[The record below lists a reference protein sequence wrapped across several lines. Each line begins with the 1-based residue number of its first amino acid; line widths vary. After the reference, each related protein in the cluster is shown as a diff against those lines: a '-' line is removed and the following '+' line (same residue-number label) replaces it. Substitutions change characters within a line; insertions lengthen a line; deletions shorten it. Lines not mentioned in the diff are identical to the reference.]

1 MMVLKRFF
9 QSLFRSPSP
18 IPSRSIPFETHTAY
32 AIQVPPNGSPYQ
44 ALAALRLPPYRGV
57 IVLHGGAGGMDEV
70 VVETVR
76 HFLIQGL
83 ASFAQ
88 QHPLL
93 IFDGGTASG
102 AMAAMGEARR
112 AVNGTYPLVGVSPTG
127 TISYPGGPAPDDNHY
142 PLDSGH
148 SHFILVEGRDFGIES
163 DLLVSLLRAAGQPGL
178 ALIINGG
185 EIVFKEVQRHIR
197 LGNTVVTV
205 KGSGRVADDL
215 ADPASERRA
224 ALPPQAHIEVA
235 DMNDPAGFTAL
246 LARLLR

>member
-9 QSLFRSPSP
+9 QSLFRSP
-18 IPSRSIPFETHTAY
+18 IPSLSIPFENHTAS
-32 AIQVPPNGSPYQ
+32 AVQVLPNVSPHQ
-44 ALAALRLPPYRGV
+44 ALSALRLPPYRGV
-57 IVLHGGAGGMDEV
+57 IVMHGGAGGMDDTV
-70 VVETVR
+70 VKTVS
-76 HFLIQGL
+76 HFLIAGL
-83 ASFAQ
+83 APFAQ

-112 AVNGTYPLVGVSPTG
+112 AVKGTYPLVGVSPTG
-127 TISYPGGPAPDDNHY
+127 TVSYPGGPAPDDNHY

-148 SHFILVEGRDFGIES
+148 SHFILVEGSDFGIES

-185 EIVFKEVQRHIR
+185 EIVFKEVQSHIR
-197 LGNTVVTV
+197 QGNTIVTV

-215 ADPASERRA
+215 ADPTSERRA
-224 ALPPQAHIEVA
+224 MLPPHAHIEVI
-235 DMNDPAGFTAL
+235 DMNDPAGLTAL